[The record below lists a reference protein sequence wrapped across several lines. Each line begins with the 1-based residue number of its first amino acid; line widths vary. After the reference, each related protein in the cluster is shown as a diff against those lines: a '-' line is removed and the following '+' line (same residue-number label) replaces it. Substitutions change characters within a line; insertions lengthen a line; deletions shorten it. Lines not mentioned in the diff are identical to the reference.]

1 MRNEF
6 SKIFED
12 FFYNDVIADSLGV
25 EKRIID
31 IFWIF
36 LNFFQIALADLYS
49 PNFKSA
55 LKRWMETINEYPKA
69 FDFMFVPLTD
79 FFTRLADSVVD
90 KDCFEQC
97 FGSVGT
103 RANSMVSFKYDLLL
117 LTLKTFR
124 PNDFLS
130 LEIFLSLFKLSISD
144 FF

>member
-1 MRNEF
+1 MLTNLKDDFRDFQGVKKNEKSNNF
-6 SKIFED
+6 Q
-12 FFYNDVIADSLGV
+12 
-25 EKRIID
+25 
-31 IFWIF
+31 IF
-36 LNFFQIALADLYS
+36 LNFYFIALADLYS

-103 RANSMVSFKYDLLL
+103 RANSMVSFKYE
-117 LTLKTFR
+117 KYS
-124 PNDFLS
+124 FLNPKK
-130 LEIFLSLFKLSISD
+130 FLRLRTNSYS
-144 FF
+144 